1 MIDYDSYLIEML
13 YQSPDILRDED
24 IKYIDTHYEKFAPFI
39 NDDTPDNDDDEDI
52 DIALGSV

>member
-1 MIDYDSYLIEML
+1 MFDYDSYLIEML

-39 NDDTPDNDDDEDI
+39 NDDTPDDDDGDI
-52 DIALGSV
+52 DIALGNV